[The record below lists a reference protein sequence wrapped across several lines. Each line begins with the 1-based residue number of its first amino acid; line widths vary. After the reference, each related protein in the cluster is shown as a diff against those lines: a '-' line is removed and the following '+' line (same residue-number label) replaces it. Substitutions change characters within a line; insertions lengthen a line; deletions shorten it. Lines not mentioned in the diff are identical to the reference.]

1 MTTTEATATTD
12 LDTFRTLVRAKAEEY
27 LNTGYGNVESWNRM
41 LVTCGLDPI
50 MRTTIRVK
58 ASMPVDFGADVTV
71 PPGRTAEQ
79 WIERQGGLKSIVDWY
94 GAAATAWND
103 TVPEYEVVDGAPGVE
118 GVEPDPNAST
128 EDLRTYK
135 RLVRREGLKLQRE
148 HDWCS
153 SGTNSVFGEVGI
165 GTVYGVTR
173 EATVTVS
180 RRVTVTIKDAA
191 DEQDL
196 EDMLDAGQLDLARV
210 ARESDV
216 VGYRET
222 FVSLELDAE

>member
-27 LNTGYGNVESWNRM
+27 LNAGYGNVESWNRM

-50 MRTTIRVK
+50 LRTTIRVK

-94 GAAATAWND
+94 GAAATAWQS
-103 TVPEYEVVDGAPGVE
+103 TTPEYEVVDGAPGVE

-135 RLVRREGLKLQRE
+135 RLVRREGIKLQRE
-148 HDWCS
+148 HDWCT
-153 SGTNSVFGEVGI
+153 SGTNAVFGEVGI
-165 GTVYGVTR
+165 GSTYGVTR
-173 EATVTVS
+173 RATITVT
-180 RRVTVTIKDAA
+180 RRIDVHVREAA

-196 EDMLDAGQLDLARV
+196 ADMLAAGEVDLEQAARDADGI
-210 ARESDV
+210 
-216 VGYRET
+216 GYRET
-222 FVSLELDAE
+222 FVSLELE